1 MKRGLKVLGKV
12 FLGFIVLIIAVVLG
26 FSWFVKANNKD
37 YGDHNQVLTSEKQ
50 NAKKALVVYQ
60 PSRGKTTNKIAESL
74 AKGINQSGYEVTINY
89 PGKHM
94 SKDISQYSIV
104 VFGSPVYIGKTSTT
118 LSDYMKSIKISDSQK
133 VLVFVTGGELSNG
146 ELDKVETQLG
156 SRKATEKVGF
166 KNGEKDESKAYEVGK
181 KIGAE

>member
-1 MKRGLKVLGKV
+1 MKRALKILGKV
-12 FLGFIVLIIAVVLG
+12 FLGFVILMVVAVLG

-37 YGDHNQVLTSEKQ
+37 YGDNSKILKSDSV
-50 NAKKALVVYQ
+50 NVKKALVVYQ
-60 PSRGKTTNKIAESL
+60 PSRGKVTNKIAEQI
-74 AKGINQSGYEVTINY
+74 AKGINDSGYEVTINY

-94 SKDISQYSIV
+94 PKDISQYSVV
-104 VFGSPVYIGKTSTT
+104 VFGSPVYIGKTSST
-118 LSDYMKSIKISDSQK
+118 LSDYMKSIKVSENQK
-133 VLVFVTGGELSNG
+133 VLVFVTGAKLSNG

-166 KNGEKDESKAYEVGK
+166 KNGTKDESKAYEIGK